1 MTTNP
6 SLALNFSSLFFIL
19 PSVFPVFRK
28 HPLEMNSLRNLFLLS
43 CFVLFT
49 CSLSAQIEWLSWE
62 QAVEKNKQQ
71 PKKILVDVYTD
82 WCGWCKTMDKK
93 VFADPVIAAY
103 VKKHFYAVKFDAE
116 QKETLKYDGHTFNF
130 NTEIGRRGSHE
141 LAYALLDGRMS
152 YPSIVYLDENRD
164 RISISPG
171 FKPADKFI
179 NELNFIKGGHYRT
192 KTYQEFLTTL
202 GKK

>member
-1 MTTNP
+1 MTNP
-6 SLALNFSSLFFIL
+6 SLARNFNDSFSILSSVIL
-19 PSVFPVFRK
+19 VFRK
-28 HPLEMNSLRNLFLLS
+28 HPLEMNRLRTLFLLS
-43 CFVLFT
+43 CFVLVS

-62 QAVEKNKQQ
+62 EAVKKNRQQ

-103 VKKHFYAVKFDAE
+103 VKEHFYAVKFDAE

-192 KTYQEFLTTL
+192 KTYQEFLTSL

>member
-1 MTTNP
+1 MTNRSP
-6 SLALNFSSLFFIL
+6 ARNFNDSFSIL
-19 PSVFPVFRK
+19 PSVILVFRK
-28 HPLEMNSLRNLFLLS
+28 HPLEMNCLRTLFLLS
-43 CFVLFT
+43 CFVLVS

-62 QAVEKNKQQ
+62 EAVKKNQQQ

-103 VKKHFYAVKFDAE
+103 VKEHFYAVKFDAE

-192 KTYQEFLTTL
+192 KTYQEFLTSL